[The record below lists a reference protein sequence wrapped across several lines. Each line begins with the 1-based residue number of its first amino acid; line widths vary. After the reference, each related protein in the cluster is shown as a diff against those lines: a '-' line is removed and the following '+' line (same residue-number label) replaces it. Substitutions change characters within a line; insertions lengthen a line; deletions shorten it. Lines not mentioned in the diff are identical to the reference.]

1 MKLIDKEN
9 FGMKQ
14 LAEFLIGLI
23 LLIIGGVVFLQNVV
37 VNSFS
42 LLYRINNVSVGGIL
56 LVLIMVA
63 FVAMLVKPNVA
74 TKSILSVLV
83 LVFFVCLIISL
94 NIRVARISGLELVL
108 ILGTI
113 CVGIALMIR
122 ALMTTK

>member
-1 MKLIDKEN
+1 
-9 FGMKQ
+9 MKQ

-74 TKSILSVLV
+74 TKSILGVLV